1 MANLNKINKDYQGI
15 LLDLKPKEIESYI
28 TAVNKKI
35 IETYPTATSD
45 YFNVERFNKLSDNL
59 EETTDFLKTKYPSI
73 IGFEYGS
80 KYAELNKK
88 YLFETEKA
96 FYLLWKYELTNLFNL
111 IQDNIIN
118 IDYFLTS
125 IYLYYN
131 YWLHMK
137 ETLVIKEI
145 GVPEEEIDSLTDY
158 IYNFENRTSFQGLRA
173 LNMVN
178 TFIEINLEQLEVYI
192 GKFKEYPKI
201 IYDKDTSEEVKS
213 IIDNINKIHEE
224 GHEYINKLEE
234 LKANPFKNGIEI
246 VIESENKVDTELGFN
261 KHQNKL
267 LEKRIAEA
275 PSYNFTTFEIVLP
288 DYKKILGV
296 NTDG

>member
-1 MANLNKINKDYQGI
+1 MVNLNKLNKDYQGI
-15 LLDLKPKEIESYI
+15 LLDLKPEEIEAYI
-28 TAVNKKI
+28 RAVNKKI

-80 KYAELNKK
+80 KYAELNEK
-88 YLFETEKA
+88 YFNETEKA

-111 IQDNIIN
+111 IQENIIN

-137 ETLVIKEI
+137 ENLVINEV

-178 TFIEINLEQLEVYI
+178 TFIELNLGQLEIYI
-192 GKFKEYPKI
+192 EKFKEYPKI
-201 IYDKDTSEEVKS
+201 VYDDDTSEEVKS
-213 IIDNINKIHEE
+213 IVDNINKIHEE

-246 VIESENKVDTELGFN
+246 IIESENKFDSKLGFN
-261 KHQNKL
+261 RNQKKL
-267 LEKRIAEA
+267 LEEKIAE
-275 PSYNFTTFEIVLP
+275 
-288 DYKKILGV
+288 V
-296 NTDG
+296 N

>member
-1 MANLNKINKDYQGI
+1 MVNLNKLNKDYQGI
-15 LLDLKPKEIESYI
+15 LLDLKPEEIEAYI
-28 TAVNKKI
+28 RAVNKKI

-80 KYAELNKK
+80 KYAELNEK
-88 YLFETEKA
+88 YFNETENA

-111 IQDNIIN
+111 IQENIIN

-137 ETLVIKEI
+137 ENLVINEV

-178 TFIEINLEQLEVYI
+178 TFIELNLGQLEIYI
-192 GKFKEYPKI
+192 EKFKEYPKI
-201 IYDKDTSEEVKS
+201 VYDDDTSEEVKS
-213 IIDNINKIHEE
+213 IVDNINKIHEE

-246 VIESENKVDTELGFN
+246 IIESENKVNSELGFN
-261 KHQNKL
+261 INQKKL
-267 LEKRIAEA
+267 LEEKIAEA
-275 PSYNFTTFEIVLP
+275 PSYNFETFEIVLP

-296 NTDG
+296 V

>member
-1 MANLNKINKDYQGI
+1 MVNLNKLNKDYQGI
-15 LLDLKPKEIESYI
+15 LLDLKPEEIEAYI
-28 TAVNKKI
+28 RAVNKKI

-88 YLFETEKA
+88 YFNETEKA

-111 IQDNIIN
+111 IQENIIN

-137 ETLVIKEI
+137 ENLVINEV

-178 TFIEINLEQLEVYI
+178 TFIELNLGQLEIYI
-192 GKFKEYPKI
+192 EKFKEYPKI
-201 IYDKDTSEEVKS
+201 VYDDDTSEEVKS
-213 IIDNINKIHEE
+213 IVDNINKIHEE

-246 VIESENKVDTELGFN
+246 IIESENKFDSKLGFN
-261 KHQNKL
+261 RNQKKL
-267 LEKRIAEA
+267 LEEKIAEA
-275 PSYNFTTFEIVLP
+275 PSYNFETFEIVLP

-296 NTDG
+296 D

>member
-1 MANLNKINKDYQGI
+1 MVNLNKLNKDYQGI
-15 LLDLKPKEIESYI
+15 LLDLKPEEIEAYI
-28 TAVNKKI
+28 RAVNKKI

-80 KYAELNKK
+80 KYAELNEK
-88 YLFETEKA
+88 YFNETEKA

-111 IQDNIIN
+111 IQENIIN

-137 ETLVIKEI
+137 ENLVINEV

-178 TFIEINLEQLEVYI
+178 TFIELNLGQLEIYI
-192 GKFKEYPKI
+192 EKFKEYPKI
-201 IYDKDTSEEVKS
+201 VYDDDTSEEVKS
-213 IIDNINKIHEE
+213 IVDNINKIHEE

-246 VIESENKVDTELGFN
+246 IIESENKFDSKLGFN
-261 KHQNKL
+261 RNQKKL
-267 LEKRIAEA
+267 LEEKIAEA
-275 PSYNFTTFEIVLP
+275 PSYNFETFEIVLP

-296 NTDG
+296 D

>member
-1 MANLNKINKDYQGI
+1 MVNLNKLNKDYQEI
-15 LLDLKPKEIESYI
+15 LLDLKPEEVEAYIE
-28 TAVNKKI
+28 AVNKKI

-88 YLFETEKA
+88 YFNETEKA
-96 FYLLWKYELTNLFNL
+96 FYLLWNYELTNLFNL
-111 IQDNIIN
+111 IQENIIN

-137 ETLVIKEI
+137 ENLVINEV

-178 TFIEINLEQLEVYI
+178 TFIELNLEQLEIYI
-192 GKFKEYPKI
+192 EKFKKYPKI
-201 IYDKDTSEEVKS
+201 VYDDDTSEEVKS
-213 IIDNINKIHEE
+213 IVDNINKIHEE

-234 LKANPFKNGIEI
+234 LKANPFKKGIEI
-246 VIESENKVDTELGFN
+246 IIESENKVDSELGFN
-261 KHQNKL
+261 INQKKR
-267 LEKRIAEA
+267 LEEKIAEA

-288 DYKKILGV
+288 DYKKILGS
-296 NTDG
+296 